1 MLTVQEG
8 HQFPRLSLSRQGA
21 RFEPPRGRS
30 GALFYF
36 MRTGDCP
43 VCRAHVRR
51 LVQLWPEFSAAGF
64 AVTIVTADEKDAAEV
79 EGTLASPFPV
89 AWGVEAHRGLGFGRV
104 LFGTI
109 QQSGTVITDPEGTIL
124 KLVRSTLPSNAFP
137 EDDVIDVVQKRAVTG
152 A

>member
-8 HQFPRLSLSRQGA
+8 HPFPRLSLARQGA

-30 GALFYF
+30 GTLFYF

-51 LVQLWPEFSAAGF
+51 LAQLWPEFSAAGF
-64 AVTIVTADEKDAAEV
+64 SVIVVTADEKDAAEV
-79 EGTLASPFPV
+79 EQTLRSPFPV

-109 QQSGTVITDPEGTIL
+109 QQSGTVITNAEGTIV

-137 EDDVIDVVQKRAVTG
+137 EDEVIHLVQQHAVRG

>member
-1 MLTVQEG
+1 MLTIREG
-8 HQFPRLSLSRQGA
+8 HRFPRLSLSRRGA
-21 RFEPPRGRS
+21 RFDPPQGRS

-51 LVQLWPEFSAAGF
+51 LAQLWPEFSAAGF
-64 AVTIVTADEKDAAEV
+64 TVIIVTVDEKDAAEV
-79 EGTLASPFPV
+79 ESTLSTPFPV

-109 QQSGTVITDPEGTIL
+109 QQSGTVVTNAEGTIL
-124 KLVRSTLPSNAFP
+124 KLVRSTLPSNAFR
-137 EDDVIDVVQKRAVTG
+137 EDDVIDLVKG